1 MTVSEACVQ
10 DQDQSALLVEQ
21 EKLEA
26 ESRVLGRQQYEK
38 MLKSAEASGE
48 ASREGAYR
56 QLVLRGLE
64 MVEAALRHMQDTRG
78 RGRRHLAL
86 RWVELVGPETAA
98 YLSLRVA
105 LDGVAQ
111 GTTVVDAAMRLSGFI
126 LDELRYRRLKE
137 QAPQLYDY
145 KLANFKSTHYSH
157 MKGSLDMTLTYAGI
171 DVAGL
176 TMSKHDRLLV
186 GIKLLDVVSEVTH
199 IISLSR
205 GMSTRI
211 ITTRRGMLRH
221 RALRL
226 EPGPGL
232 QEWLADK
239 NDRLADLCF
248 TLYPMVVPPVDWA
261 PMQRGGYRFRL
272 RAMFPLVRAHDP
284 KVSAAHERR
293 DQPAVFSA
301 LNTLQQTAWRINPHV
316 LSLVEQLA
324 EIGGGAAGL
333 ASYEPEA
340 LPAKTAALLADR
352 ETWMV
357 WQKQNRGVLTR
368 SVARKAPRT
377 RRQLKKAMKQAVT
390 PPAIPEH
397 VNAARLRWREWRR
410 KVGEIKD
417 RDLPRR
423 SRVVSQGATLRAA
436 KRMAQFPAIYF
447 PYTMDFRGRVY
458 ALASFLNP
466 QGDDLNKAL
475 LTFATGKPIGD
486 DGARWLAI
494 HGANCMDTTPEGE
507 KISRM
512 TLDEREKWVLRHTE
526 HIRLSATKPLEYH
539 WWMHAEKPLQFYAFC
554 VEWTAALAERKH
566 TGEWSYVCS
575 LPVAMDGSC
584 NGLQHFSAM
593 FRDEVGGRAVNLSNN
608 DRPRDVYTEVATNV
622 ADALVKDAA
631 DPLAMKW
638 LQSQLV
644 NRKLCKRPTMTFG
657 YGAKKWGFRDQLL
670 AELKGRDDFAAIKR
684 HFSVEAEDGSRMKDG
699 LPAACTYLSTKIDD
713 ALGVT
718 VVAASRAMK
727 WLQSFAHSIAS
738 DNKVIEWQV
747 PITGFRVRQEYYRT
761 VQRRVHTTLAG
772 SVIYPASYTNSLDV
786 RAHKQ
791 ANAVA
796 PNVVH
801 SLDAAVLMLT
811 VGECAHEGISH
822 FRMIHDSFATVP
834 GDAAKLAEI
843 TRRVFVN
850 FYLENDVVGELQAQ
864 LTSQLPVG
872 ADIPEAPAYGNL
884 DLREVEDSK
893 YFFA

>member
-1 MTVSEACVQ
+1 MTVSEACVSE
-10 DQDQSALLVEQ
+10 DQLDLLAEQ
-21 EKLEA
+21 ETLEQ
-26 ESRVLGRQQYEK
+26 ESRVLGRQQFEK
-38 MLKSAEASGE
+38 MLKSAEEAGE

-56 QLVLRGLE
+56 LLVVRGLE
-64 MVEAALRHMQDTRG
+64 MVEAAMRHMLENRG

-111 GTTVVDAAMRLSGFI
+111 GSTVVDAAMRLSGFI

-145 KLANFKSTHYSH
+145 KIANFKSTHYSH
-157 MKGSLDMTLTYAGI
+157 MKGSLDMTLKYANI
-171 DVAGL
+171 DVAHL
-176 TMSKHDRLLV
+176 RMSKHERLLV

-199 IISLSR
+199 IIALSR
-205 GMSTRI
+205 GVSTRI
-211 ITTRRGMLRH
+211 TTTRRGMR
-221 RALRL
+221 RNTTLRL

-232 QEWLADK
+232 QEWLAEK
-239 NDRLADLCF
+239 NDRLADLTF
-248 TLYPMVVPPVDWA
+248 TLYPMVVPPIDWA

-272 RAMFPLVRAHDP
+272 RSMFPLVRAHDP
-284 KVSAAHERR
+284 QVSAAHERR
-293 DQPAVFSA
+293 DQPVVFHA

-324 EIGGGAAGL
+324 ESGGGVAGL

-352 ETWMV
+352 ETWLE
-357 WQKQNRGVLTR
+357 WQKQNKGKLTR
-368 SVARKAPRT
+368 
-377 RRQLKKAMKQAVT
+377 KQ
-390 PPAIPEH
+390 AIPEA

-423 SRVVSQGATLRAA
+423 SRVVSQGATIRAA
-436 KRMAQFPAIYF
+436 KRVAKYPAIYF
-447 PYTMDFRGRVY
+447 PYTLDFRGRVY

-475 LTFATGKPIGD
+475 LTFASGKPIGD

-507 KISRM
+507 KISKM
-512 TLDEREKWVLRHTE
+512 TLDEREKWVLRHTAE
-526 HIRLSATKPLEYH
+526 IRRSAAEPLEYR
-539 WWMHAEKPLQFYAFC
+539 WWTQAEKPLQFYAFC
-554 VEWTAALAERKH
+554 VEWAAALDERKR
-566 TGEWSYVCS
+566 TGQWSYSCS

-593 FRDEVGGRAVNLSNN
+593 FRDEVGGRAVNLTNN
-608 DRPRDVYTEVATNV
+608 DRPRDVYTEVANNV
-622 ADALVKDAA
+622 GDALVKDTGSE
-631 DPLAMKW
+631 PLALKW

-670 AELKGRDDFAAIKR
+670 AELKGREDFAAIKR
-684 HFSVEAEDGSRMKDG
+684 HFAVEAEDGSRMKDG

-718 VVAASRAMK
+718 VVAAAQAMK
-727 WLQSFAHSIAS
+727 WLQSFALGIAS
-738 DNKVIEWQV
+738 ENKVVEWTV
-747 PITGFRVRQEYYRT
+747 PVTGFRVRQEYYRT
-761 VQRRVHTTLAG
+761 IQRQVRTTLAG
-772 SVIYPASYTNSLDV
+772 SVIYPASYTSSLDV

-811 VGECAHEGISH
+811 VGESVHEGISH

-834 GDAAKLAEI
+834 GDASKLAEI

-850 FYLENDVVGELQAQ
+850 FYMENDVVGELQSQ

-872 ADIPEAPAYGNL
+872 AEIPDVPPYGSL

>member
-1 MTVSEACVQ
+1 MMASEACVPEVTEA
-10 DQDQSALLVEQ
+10 SLLSEQ
-21 EKLEA
+21 EKLEE

-38 MLKSAEASGE
+38 MLKSAEEAGE

-56 QLVLRGLE
+56 LLVLRGLE
-64 MVEAALRHMQDTRG
+64 MVEAAMRHMVETRG
-78 RGRRHLAL
+78 RGRRHLAV

-157 MKGSLDMTLTYAGI
+157 MKGSLDMTLTYANI

-176 TMSKHDRLLV
+176 RMTKHERLLV

-199 IISLSR
+199 VISLSR
-205 GMSTRI
+205 GLSSRI
-211 ITTRRGMLRH
+211 TATPTKGRRGYRH
-221 RALRL
+221 HTTLRL
-226 EPGPGL
+226 EAGPGL
-232 QEWLADK
+232 QEWLDEK
-239 NDRLADLCF
+239 NERLADLAF

-261 PMQRGGYRFRL
+261 PSQRGGYRFRL

-284 KVSAAHERR
+284 QVSAAHERR
-293 DQPAVFSA
+293 DQPVIYNA
-301 LNTLQQTAWRINPHV
+301 LNTLQQTAWRINPSV
-316 LSLVEQLA
+316 LALVEALS
-324 EIGGGAAGL
+324 EIGGGVAGL
-333 ASYEPEA
+333 ASYEPES
-340 LPAKTAALLADR
+340 LPPKSAALLADR
-352 ETWMV
+352 DTWME
-357 WQKQNRGVLTR
+357 WQKQNKGALTQKR
-368 SVARKAPRT
+368 
-377 RRQLKKAMKQAVT
+377 
-390 PPAIPEH
+390 AIPEH
-397 VNAARLRWREWRR
+397 INAARLRWREWRR

-423 SRVVSQGATLRAA
+423 SRVVSQGATVRAA
-436 KRMAQFPAIYF
+436 KRMAQYEAIYF
-447 PYTMDFRGRVY
+447 PYTLDFRGRVY

-494 HGANCMDTTPEGE
+494 HGANCMDTTPEGD

-512 TLDEREKWVLRHTE
+512 TLDEREKWILRHTAE
-526 HIRLSATKPLEYH
+526 IRRSAADPLEYR
-539 WWMHAEKPLQFYAFC
+539 WWMQAEKPLQFYAFC
-554 VEWTAALAERKH
+554 VEWAAALDERAR
-566 TGEWSYVCS
+566 TGEWSYSCS

-593 FRDEVGGRAVNLSNN
+593 FRDEIGGRAVNLTNN
-608 DRPRDVYTEVATNV
+608 DRPRDVYTEVANNV
-622 ADALVKDAA
+622 GDALVQDGAE
-631 DPLAMKW
+631 PLAIKW
-638 LQSQLV
+638 LASGLV

-657 YGAKKWGFRDQLL
+657 YGAKKWGFRDQII
-670 AELKGRDDFAAIKR
+670 AELKGREDFAGIKR
-684 HFSVEAEDGSRMKDG
+684 TFAVEAEDGSRMKDG
-699 LPAACTYLSTKIDD
+699 LPAASTYLSTKIDE

-727 WLQSFAHSIAS
+727 WLQSHALSIAS
-738 DNKVIEWQV
+738 ENRVVEWTV
-747 PITGFRVRQEYYRT
+747 PVTGFQVRQEYYRT
-761 VQRRVHTTLAG
+761 IQRQVRTTLAG
-772 SVIYPASYTNSLDV
+772 SVIYPASYTSSQDV
-786 RAHKQ
+786 RAQKQ

-796 PNVVH
+796 PNIVH

-834 GDAAKLAEI
+834 GDCAKLAEI
-843 TRRVFVN
+843 TRRVFVS
-850 FYLENDVVGELQAQ
+850 FYMENDVVGELASQLTAQ
-864 LTSQLPVG
+864 LPAG
-872 ADIPEAPAYGNL
+872 AEIPEVPPYGNL

>member
-1 MTVSEACVQ
+1 MMASEACVPESEV
-10 DQDQSALLVEQ
+10 DSLLVAQ
-21 EKLEA
+21 EALEE
-26 ESRVLGRQQYEK
+26 ESRVLGKQKFEK
-38 MLKSAEASGE
+38 LLKSAEEAGE

-56 QLVLRGLE
+56 QLVVRGLE
-64 MVEAALRHMQDTRG
+64 MVEAALRHMLENRRRG
-78 RGRRHLAL
+78 GQHMAL

-98 YLSLRVA
+98 YLALRVA

-145 KLANFKSTHYSH
+145 KLRNFKSTHYSH

-176 TMSKHDRLLV
+176 TMSKRDRLLV
-186 GIKLLDVVSEVTH
+186 GCKLLDVVSQVTH
-199 IISLSR
+199 IVSLSR
-205 GMSTRI
+205 GISTRI
-211 ITTRRGMLRH
+211 VSTRRGMR
-221 RALRL
+221 RNKTLRL

-232 QEWLADK
+232 HEWLDER
-239 NDRLADLCF
+239 NERLADLTF

-272 RAMFPLVRAHDP
+272 RSMFPLVRAHDP
-284 KVSAAHERR
+284 KVSAEHERR
-293 DQPAVFSA
+293 DQPVVFNA
-301 LNTLQQTAWRINPHV
+301 LNTLQQTAWRINPSV
-316 LSLVEQLA
+316 LALVTELQQ
-324 EIGGGAAGL
+324 IGGGVAGL
-333 ASYEPEA
+333 ASYEREP
-340 LPAKTAALLADR
+340 LPLKTAALLADR
-352 ETWMV
+352 EKWLE
-357 WQKQNRGVLTR
+357 WQKQNRGALTA
-368 SVARKAPRT
+368 SVKRQAPRT
-377 RRQLKKAMKQAVT
+377 GRQLKRAVKAAVT
-390 PPAIPEH
+390 PPAIPED

-423 SRVVSQGATLRAA
+423 SRVVAQGATIRAA
-436 KRMAQFPAIYF
+436 KRMAEYPAIYF
-447 PYTMDFRGRVY
+447 PYTLDFRGRVY

-475 LTFATGKPIGD
+475 LTFASGKPIGD

-494 HGANCMDTTPEGE
+494 HGANCMDTTPEGD

-512 TLDEREKWVLRHTE
+512 TLDEREKWILRHTAE
-526 HIRLSATKPLEYH
+526 IRRSAANPLEYR
-539 WWMHAEKPLQFYAFC
+539 WWMQAEKPLQFYAFC
-554 VEWTAALAERKH
+554 VEWAAALDERAR
-566 TGEWSYVCS
+566 TGEWSYTCS

-608 DRPRDVYTEVATNV
+608 DRPRDVYTEVAANV
-622 ADALVKDAA
+622 GDMLVKDSA
-631 DPLAMKW
+631 DPLALKW
-638 LQSQLV
+638 LQSGLV

-684 HFSVEAEDGSRMKDG
+684 HFGVEAEDGSRMKDG

-718 VVAASRAMK
+718 VVAAAQAMK
-727 WLQSFAHSIAS
+727 WLQSFALGISS
-738 DNKVIEWQV
+738 ENKVVEWQV
-747 PITGFRVRQEYYRT
+747 PVTGFRVRQEYYRSI
-761 VQRRVHTTLAG
+761 QRQVKTTLAG
-772 SVIYPASYTNSLDV
+772 SVIYPVAYSATQDV
-786 RAHKQ
+786 RAQKQ

-801 SLDAAVLMLT
+801 SFDAAVLMLT
-811 VGECAHEGISH
+811 VGEAAHEGISH

-834 GDAAKLAEI
+834 GDASKLAEI

-850 FYLENDVVGELQAQ
+850 FYLENDVVGELQSQ

-872 ADIPEAPAYGNL
+872 AEIPEVPPYGNL